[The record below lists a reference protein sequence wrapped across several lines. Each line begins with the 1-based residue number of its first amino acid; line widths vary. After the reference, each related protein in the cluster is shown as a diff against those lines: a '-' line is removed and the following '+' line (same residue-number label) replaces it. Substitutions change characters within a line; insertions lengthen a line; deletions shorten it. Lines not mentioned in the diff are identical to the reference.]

1 MSAMTALYR
10 YFDADELLLYVGISK
25 QPINRLGQ
33 HRQDKSWWE
42 QISTV
47 RIERYR
53 TRAEALDAERDAI
66 INECP
71 IYNIV
76 HNGRHAQ
83 RVGRAGCSAAPV
95 SPALT
100 KATAYDA
107 RVSALLLLADA
118 IAETHEQ
125 DEDFCANAYWYG
137 AHLDPGLRDAVCA
150 LTGWSAIHWSSDH
163 WMRSKEAYD
172 AVYGATYDR
181 LPDCQPECWCAN
193 TGHGAEL
200 RALLADVPSGGT
212 IAPLFTPRAI
222 DPPDYDAMGS
232 LEDFALLFGDEM
244 GVR

>member
-1 MSAMTALYR
+1 MRAMTALYR

-66 INECP
+66 I
-71 IYNIV
+71 
-76 HNGRHAQ
+76 
-83 RVGRAGCSAAPV
+83 
-95 SPALT
+95 
-100 KATAYDA
+100 
-107 RVSALLLLADA
+107 
-118 IAETHEQ
+118 
-125 DEDFCANAYWYG
+125 NAYWYG